1 MDIIIIGLLGFI
13 FALILHELTHLLI
26 ITYYKIPFKAI
37 IITKWSAIG
46 FLVDNEAYLHNNK
59 IMTLLHFSPLIWC
72 FVIFINPG
80 NFFLLMFPLVNIFG
94 GIGDI
99 YYYLCL
105 LPLTYNERIERA
117 KKSDERIINN
127 IIWKKDFLS

>member
-1 MDIIIIGLLGFI
+1 MAIILVGLLGFI
-13 FALILHELTHLLI
+13 FAIILHELTHLLV

-37 IITKWSAIG
+37 IITKWSDVG
-46 FLVDNEAYLHNNK
+46 FLVDNEAYLDSNK
-59 IMTLLHFSPLIWC
+59 ILTLLHFSPLIWC
-72 FVIFINPG
+72 FVILLNPG

-105 LPLTYNERIERA
+105 LPLTNDERIEWA
-117 KKSDERIINN
+117 KKSDDSILKT
-127 IIWKKDFLS
+127 IIWKKDF